1 MDSIQHITN
10 LTGGDTRD
18 GYDTHAI
25 RTRVDRGSEF
35 SLRATHHWGSKD
47 IGIKHTRLIHW
58 LRQGGNIEM
67 LLQWYGNGNA
77 RFSFSLQ
84 GSTNSINS
92 SCPNFNEPPPPST
105 TLYVAAPLRV
115 ARRDSLRSVRKRCV
129 RVGNFTINTVDRN
142 IENWGGVQL
151 R

>member
-1 MDSIQHITN
+1 MSKFPHRVKHVHRSHWSTFFQKKKGNYICILLWFCVDSIQHITN

-58 LRQGGNIEM
+58 LRQGGAISRCFYNGMGMEM
-67 LLQWYGNGNA
+67 PDSPFHCRDQPI
-77 RFSFSLQ
+77 R
-84 GSTNSINS
+84 STHRALISMT
-92 SCPNFNEPPPPST
+92 PHP
-105 TLYVAAPLRV
+105 
-115 ARRDSLRSVRKRCV
+115 RRQHH
-129 RVGNFTINTVDRN
+129 T
-142 IENWGGVQL
+142 
-151 R
+151 

>member
-1 MDSIQHITN
+1 VDSIQHITN

-58 LRQGGNIEM
+58 LGQGGQYRDVSTMVWEWKCPI
-67 LLQWYGNGNA
+67 LLFTAG
-77 RFSFSLQ
+77 
-84 GSTNSINS
+84 INQ
-92 SCPNFNEPPPPST
+92 F
-105 TLYVAAPLRV
+105 
-115 ARRDSLRSVRKRCV
+115 D
-129 RVGNFTINTVDRN
+129 
-142 IENWGGVQL
+142 QL
-151 R
+151 IVP